1 MKKCIIGAVIALL
14 LAPALF
20 SQAKPPQPKI
30 PPKPKA
36 TTQPQVAPLPKAAAQ
51 TQTPKAQATVK
62 EFTGKVEVKASGAGW
77 RPAET
82 GMTLDNGAWI
92 STGFN
97 ATALLDLGTSTLKV
111 KPLTRLQLVELIA
124 REESVSTTLALK
136 VGRVNASVK
145 AAQGVRQEFKVKGP
159 KATAAVRGTEFEFD
173 GLTVKVINGWVFF
186 SNTRGQGRQVG
197 AGEGSSLRA
206 GGLPTTGDQENK
218 DASTVIPYTSAGA
231 QILAESGG
239 KSKEDVTVTIRW
251 Q

>member
-1 MKKCIIGAVIALL
+1 MKKYPIAAAIALL
-14 LAPALF
+14 LASVLF
-20 SQAKPPQPKI
+20 SQDKPPQPKV

-36 TTQPQVAPLPKAAAQ
+36 TTQPQASPPRKAAAQ
-51 TQTPKAQATVK
+51 SQTPKAPATVK
-62 EFTGKVEVKASGAGW
+62 ELKGKVEIKASGAGW
-77 RPAET
+77 RPAEV
-82 GMTLDNGAWI
+82 GMNLDNGAWI

-136 VGRVNASVK
+136 VGRVNASIK
-145 AAQGVRQEFKVKGP
+145 SAQGVRQEFKVKGP

-173 GLTVKVINGWVFF
+173 GLTVKVINGQVFF

-197 AGEGSSLRA
+197 AGEGSSLSA

-218 DASTVIPYTSAGA
+218 TNSTIIPYTSAGV

-239 KSKEDVTVTIRW
+239 KSKEDVTVTIKW
-251 Q
+251 E